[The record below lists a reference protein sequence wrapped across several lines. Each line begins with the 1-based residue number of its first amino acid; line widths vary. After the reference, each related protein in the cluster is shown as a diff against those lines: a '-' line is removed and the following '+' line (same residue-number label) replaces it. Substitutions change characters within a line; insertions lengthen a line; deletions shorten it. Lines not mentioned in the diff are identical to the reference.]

1 MTDRQPPDIV
11 RARDLVDDSIRED
24 QLNQPAR
31 PSIMEFASAAVA
43 ARAVAAALG
52 RGDDPSYVAYLAA
65 LSRATGESVAEQR
78 TGVAQLAALTEDPGC
93 GSDAVAALRA
103 LIEAPRPG
111 RLCEYALQ
119 TARRALADHCPPRP
133 VADAGTGTPGPAPV
147 DAISHLAAS
156 ADPAAA
162 RPRLRDG
169 LRIFVDAA
177 RYEPRLFVISVVG
190 GATFSLLGLV
200 VWLVLRDV
208 VDRAWGPALTTG
220 HIDVAAV
227 TSLAALAVFAS
238 VGRAIGLF
246 VSRVGAQTMRRRLS
260 DATQRAVVDQYVE
273 APVAWHEQ
281 RHPDDLVATA
291 DGAADTSWRPVDP
304 VPIAV
309 GSAVMVVAAILAL
322 FYLAWWL
329 AAIGVLL
336 LAGQGILT
344 VAFLRAV
351 DRHAD
356 RARSLRAEIIEMTQH
371 ESGEPADM
379 IASFGAASGQLST
392 EMIRVRG
399 LKGAVAPLLAAV
411 PVIGILAA
419 AGIGAWH
426 LQPGAAG
433 AADLVSA
440 TVLLAALP
448 APVLAVGTV
457 MAGLPTGVR
466 ALRSVRGVL
475 ADADPIRPAR
485 IAIGATPTRADLA
498 AQRQGGGVPTVEL
511 PDNAG
516 RCDRLDTLADG
527 AALVRRA
534 RNAAPH
540 PAGAAPTAR
549 TLR

>member
-1 MTDRQPPDIV
+1 M
-11 RARDLVDDSIRED
+11 
-24 QLNQPAR
+24 
-31 PSIMEFASAAVA
+31 
-43 ARAVAAALG
+43 
-52 RGDDPSYVAYLAA
+52 
-65 LSRATGESVAEQR
+65 
-78 TGVAQLAALTEDPGC
+78 
-93 GSDAVAALRA
+93 
-103 LIEAPRPG
+103 
-111 RLCEYALQ
+111 
-119 TARRALADHCPPRP
+119 
-133 VADAGTGTPGPAPV
+133 
-147 DAISHLAAS
+147 
-156 ADPAAA
+156 
-162 RPRLRDG
+162 
-169 LRIFVDAA
+169 
-177 RYEPRLFVISVVG
+177 
-190 GATFSLLGLV
+190 
-200 VWLVLRDV
+200 
-208 VDRAWGPALTTG
+208 
-220 HIDVAAV
+220 
-227 TSLAALAVFAS
+227 FAS

-399 LKGAVAPLLAAV
+399 LKG
-411 PVIGILAA
+411 GRAA
-419 AGIGAWH
+419 AGRR
-426 LQPGAAG
+426 PGHRHPG
-433 AADLVSA
+433 CRRHRR
-440 TVLLAALP
+440 LAP
-448 APVLAVGTV
+448 
-457 MAGLPTGVR
+457 PTGRCRGRRPCQRHGSPCRTSR
-466 ALRSVRGVL
+466 AGPRGGHGDGRTADRGASAAQRPGVL